1 MGRFAAGISLS
12 DDLIGL
18 AIYFSPVFR
27 RIYFERLRQN
37 N

>member
-1 MGRFAAGISLS
+1 MGRFDAGISLS

-27 RIYFERLRQN
+27 QIYFERFSQN